1 MSTTP
6 KPGEPGYVKF
16 TDVNDWDTLS
26 KEEQDWIEMKLDIAE
41 RGMDQEFPFAHPIPL
56 PAALEYLAM
65 CIANHGP
72 AYLPLYERIEAEI
85 AARAVKETAL
95 EKALRL
101 AAKPR

>member
-1 MSTTP
+1 MSK

-16 TDVNDWDTLS
+16 TEVDDWDEHTP
-26 KEEQDWIEMKLDIAE
+26 EDQEWILMKLDIAE
-41 RGMDQEFPFAHPIPL
+41 RGMDQEFPFARPIPL

-72 AYLPLYERIEAEI
+72 QYLPLYERIEAEI